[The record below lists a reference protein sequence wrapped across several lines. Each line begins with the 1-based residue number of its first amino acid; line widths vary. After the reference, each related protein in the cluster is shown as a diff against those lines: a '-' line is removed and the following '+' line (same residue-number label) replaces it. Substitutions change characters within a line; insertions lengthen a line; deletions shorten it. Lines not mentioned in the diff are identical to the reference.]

1 MRMVGQKIRT
11 VIRTLQV
18 TGIIPRE
25 DKASMMTVVIALT
38 ITEAM
43 IAVIARFT
51 YRFLLLRQ
59 ARLCSVALRVRLM
72 DDITRWCRYSS
83 FAFPS
88 SCNPLF
94 MATSTRSSLSI
105 MAASSPDAMKSC
117 THITLQNRMSSA
129 APVPIHKGSVMA
141 ISIRVIFSVARK
153 AVSAMNTVM
162 MKPASV

>member
-11 VIRTLQV
+11 VIRIHQV

-51 YRFLLLRQ
+51 WRFLLLRQ

-83 FAFPS
+83 FAFP
-88 SCNPLF
+88 
-94 MATSTRSSLSI
+94 TSVR
-105 MAASSPDAMKSC
+105 DK
-117 THITLQNRMSSA
+117 
-129 APVPIHKGSVMA
+129 K
-141 ISIRVIFSVARK
+141 
-153 AVSAMNTVM
+153 
-162 MKPASV
+162 